1 MTSADVLEL
10 LLVIAAAVVAP
21 LVATSVRRFAMPA
34 VVLEIAFGI
43 LLGPQVLGLVKPTAV
58 TEALATLG
66 LSMLMFLAGYE
77 LRLRSIRGR
86 PLKLGIAS
94 WCISLVLAAGVGYVL
109 HLVGGHSGEI
119 VVPLALTT
127 TALGTLL
134 PVLRDAGVLH
144 TEMGRYTL
152 ALGSVGEFGPILLI
166 GLLLAGDDTVKSL
179 AFLAGFAVLIVAS
192 ALLASRT
199 WNEGVVSAISR
210 GLTSSSQ
217 LPVRMTM
224 LFMLALTAVAIEL
237 GLDVLIGAFAAGI
250 VARIASGGHDEED
263 ETVSSTIYAN
273 KLEGIGF
280 GMLVPVF
287 FVLSG
292 VAIDVRSLV
301 QDPEV
306 LVLVP
311 VFLVLMLIVRAV
323 PTFICYRHALDGE
336 DRRALSVL
344 SAAGLPLIVV
354 ITTIAVENGYLGS
367 ADAAAMV
374 AAGMLSVL
382 VFPAIALAMLGRKQ
396 SVPSEPGSGL

>member
-1 MTSADVLEL
+1 
-10 LLVIAAAVVAP
+10 
-21 LVATSVRRFAMPA
+21 
-34 VVLEIAFGI
+34 
-43 LLGPQVLGLVKPTAV
+43 
-58 TEALATLG
+58 
-66 LSMLMFLAGYE
+66 
-77 LRLRSIRGR
+77 
-86 PLKLGIAS
+86 
-94 WCISLVLAAGVGYVL
+94 
-109 HLVGGHSGEI
+109 
-119 VVPLALTT
+119 
-127 TALGTLL
+127 
-134 PVLRDAGVLH
+134 
-144 TEMGRYTL
+144 
-152 ALGSVGEFGPILLI
+152 
-166 GLLLAGDDTVKSL
+166 
-179 AFLAGFAVLIVAS
+179 VLIVAS

-292 VAIDVRSLV
+292 VAVDVRSLV